1 MGARHSVPRGRA
13 IQERLGPAC
22 SRARCALR
30 LRSTLETCPHAS
42 YVHTRIH
49 DRFSSCERTL
59 AMTLDEKTQTELEA
73 AAFRRLIEHLRSRT
87 DVQNIDLMNLA
98 GFCRNCLSNWMK
110 DAAAAHGVSLSRE
123 ESRELIYGMPYE
135 QWKAKYQKESS
146 NEQQAGFDKAAH
158 KH

>member
-1 MGARHSVPRGRA
+1 
-13 IQERLGPAC
+13 
-22 SRARCALR
+22 
-30 LRSTLETCPHAS
+30 
-42 YVHTRIH
+42 
-49 DRFSSCERTL
+49 
-59 AMTLDEKTQTELEA
+59 MTLDEKTQTELEA

-110 DAAAAHGVSLSRE
+110 DAAAAHGLSLSRE